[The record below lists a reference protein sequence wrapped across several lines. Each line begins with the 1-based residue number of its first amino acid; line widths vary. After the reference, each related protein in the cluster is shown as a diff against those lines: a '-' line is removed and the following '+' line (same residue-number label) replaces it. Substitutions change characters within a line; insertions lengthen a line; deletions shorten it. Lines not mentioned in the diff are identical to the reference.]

1 MYISTMIAGDCCW
14 RRAKSLTSP
23 ERRFGY
29 HIRVLLGAS
38 TSLPSGDYLDRF
50 FLNYLFQKVLFFL
63 LDTQL
68 HIGREE
74 LYCHFPPPNWPYNTY
89 DVRKTS
95 KNWIKCSR
103 QQIDFLRNWKQK
115 IIKGVFLWLEM
126 LVPILVTHSPVGH
139 YDSTT
144 HEFQLTL
151 SFLPK
156 FIVRCHY
163 A

>member
-1 MYISTMIAGDCCW
+1 MIAGDCCW
-14 RRAKSLTSP
+14 RRAKSLARP
-23 ERRFGY
+23 ERSFRY

-38 TSLPSGDYLDRF
+38 TSLPSGDYLGIF
-50 FLNYLFQKVLFFL
+50 FQFTGFKTWFFF

-74 LYCHFPPPNWPYNTY
+74 LYRHFPPPNWPYNTFHQES
-89 DVRKTS
+89 RKTS

-103 QQIDFLRNWKQK
+103 QQIDFKK
-115 IIKGVFLWLEM
+115 IENKKSTMVFLWLEM

-151 SFLPK
+151 SFLPT
-156 FIVRCHY
+156 FMCAATMHN
-163 A
+163 